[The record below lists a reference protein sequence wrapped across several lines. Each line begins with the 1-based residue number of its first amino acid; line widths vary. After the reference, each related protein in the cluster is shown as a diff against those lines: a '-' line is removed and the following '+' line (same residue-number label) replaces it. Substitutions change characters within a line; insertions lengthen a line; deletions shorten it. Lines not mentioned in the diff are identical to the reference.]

1 MAFSLSDLSEKQRQ
15 VLGEL
20 RASRVAQRATLS
32 EKTGLT
38 RNQVSCTLNRLESFA
53 LVEKTDQAAWKITAA
68 GDALYPMPAAA
79 HPEPAGVDPVPMTE
93 LKPAAESIDPTS
105 ESRAEI
111 LLVEPTTDPAR
122 TAILEELSRFPRS
135 PWPDFSFD
143 VWVLEQVAAK
153 IAADM
158 PQAAAHLRIISEK
171 IGAFA

>member
-1 MAFSLSDLSEKQRQ
+1 MAFNLSDLTEKQRQ

-20 RASRVAQRATLS
+20 RAARVAQRATLS

-38 RNQVSCTLNRLESFA
+38 RDQVSGVLNRLEAFG
-53 LVEKTDQAAWKITAA
+53 LVEKTDQWGWKITTA
-68 GDALYPMPAAA
+68 GDAFYPMPAAQT
-79 HPEPAGVDPVPMTE
+79 EPTGVDPVPMIE
-93 LKPAAESIDPTS
+93 HEPAAEAIDPTS
-105 ESRAEI
+105 ESSGEI
-111 LLVEPTTDPAR
+111 IRVEPTPDPAR
-122 TAILEELSRFPRS
+122 IAILEELSRFPRR

-153 IAADM
+153 ISSDM